1 MHDVRGCLVWC
12 VGVGWS
18 VLLDAFLY
26 GFGFQQ
32 NVALFE
38 YIAGARGC
46 FDTFVV
52 FLVFHMKIAPVS
64 SRLPAHSR
72 TFPHLP
78 ATSRNFPHLPAPSR
92 TSPSHLR

>member
-46 FDTFVV
+46 FGTFVV
-52 FLVFHMKIAPVS
+52 FPVF
-64 SRLPAHSR
+64 
-72 TFPHLP
+72 T
-78 ATSRNFPHLPAPSR
+78 
-92 TSPSHLR
+92 